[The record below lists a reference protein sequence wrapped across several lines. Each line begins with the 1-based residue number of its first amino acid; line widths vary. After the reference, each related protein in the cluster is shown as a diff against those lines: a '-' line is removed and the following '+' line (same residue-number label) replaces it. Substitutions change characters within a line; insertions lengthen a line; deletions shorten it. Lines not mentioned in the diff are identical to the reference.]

1 MDWINKIHMIVEKM
15 KNQLHA
21 KGIDSLD
28 RIYVTITNF
37 DQSNKGYVE
46 NIFFENFLAK
56 MGIFLKTQ
64 ELSELHKYLKTW
76 ENNGLVGFESFI
88 ELLKCEVPENILN
101 NILSIFELIKEQNNT
116 ISVETLKKIIKVENH
131 PRVKLM
137 MKSRDAVRNELEFS
151 ILFVSGDKGYLYVN
165 DFVELHRN
173 MYWVTPKEDLTNFNN
188 TISRLWGAY
197 F

>member
-15 KNQLHA
+15 KTQLNS

-28 RIYVTITNF
+28 KIYVIITNF
-37 DQSNKGYVE
+37 DELNKGYVE
-46 NIFFENFLAK
+46 VIFFENFLAK

-76 ENNGLVGFESFI
+76 ENNGLVRFESFI
-88 ELLKCEVPENILN
+88 ELFKCEVPENVLN
-101 NILSIFELIKEQNNT
+101 NVLSIFETIHDPTTNT
-116 ISVETLKKIIKVENH
+116 ILVDNLKKNMKVENH

-137 MKSRDAVRNELEFS
+137 MKSREAVRSELEFS
-151 ILFVSGDKGYLYVN
+151 ILFVSGDKGYLDVN

-173 MYWVTPKEDLTNFNN
+173 MYWVTPKENFTNFNI
-188 TISRLWGAY
+188 TISNIWRL
-197 F
+197 